1 MSLPP
6 VLAAESALGGG
17 LSPIG
22 AVEAEAGVSKK
33 FLSHPEMV
41 VEMCARCGMWS
52 RNDVLARILASS
64 RFQSSR
70 FFDFLCVERFLISS
84 ASRKVKGSW
93 RSGFSNSTWRIARSS
108 LLNWL
113 PVRWFSNF

>member
-1 MSLPP
+1 MSLHP
-6 VLAAESALGGG
+6 VPAAESALGGG

-52 RNDVLARILASS
+52 RNDVLAKMLASS
-64 RFQSSR
+64 RFQSSL
-70 FFDFLCVERFLISS
+70 FFDFLCVERFLIIS
-84 ASRKVKGSW
+84 ARRKVIGSC
-93 RSGFSNSTWRIARSS
+93 RLGSSSSTWRIARSS
-108 LLNWL
+108 MLKEL
-113 PVRWFSNF
+113 PVR